1 MITDFAPLLEQHEID
16 VLVSKLRLMR
26 QMQGLEA
33 SNDEVICLVAWG
45 RSIRRSNA
53 LFNLFLMSGNDEML
67 VDVDILKQ
75 TVNIVKLV

>member
-26 QMQGLEA
+26 QRQGLEV
-33 SNDEVICLVAWG
+33 SNDEILCLVAWG